1 MRSVVQSRQ
10 QSCAFE
16 MAPAENT
23 CRYPVV
29 GWFTPFF
36 HINHSAGRLPHA
48 CRFRQSRTSSVPLP
62 RERFRDIPLAK
73 IDSPTRQPLC
83 PGRPA
88 VAAALHF
95 AEHPSTPAPTVTGRR
110 VGCTCIWPT
119 LATEAYSSFATSAMR
134 APQACRTLS
143 APGFAVPW
151 RTACEWISPLL
162 SMPVCGDRN
171 RRPGQ
176 VNMNVAVA

>member
-95 AEHPSTPAPTVTGRR
+95 AEHPSTHNDRT
-110 VGCTCIWPT
+110 
-119 LATEAYSSFATSAMR
+119 AYRMHLHMAYAGYGSLQLLRYFGHAR